1 MTRPHI
7 IYCEDDCG
15 NATDQVLAYVHPAD
29 PESAR
34 LVMDAEEGD
43 NNGRSEYLWIR
54 LQNGDLILGVYPK
67 GDTYFTVE
75 EDAQFQERGGRY
87 EGQSWDENQSPGV
100 AREAC
105 SDDLAAAMRRK
116 VERGGSAIVGHP
128 STCGCYRCIV
138 LRHPHLEEGGS

>member
-1 MTRPHI
+1 MIIVKYRPVVEFTVTVD
-7 IYCEDDCG
+7 CDNEDD
-15 NATDQVLAYVHPAD
+15 AM
-29 PESAR
+29 
-34 LVMDAEEGD
+34 LVMSELRNRNQKWEEEYDFSLDCGERAEVKFEVTDMGEFEVTDMGEPVLEEEPEG
-43 NNGRSEYLWIR
+43 
-54 LQNGDLILGVYPK
+54 
-67 GDTYFTVE
+67 
-75 EDAQFQERGGRY
+75 
-87 EGQSWDENQSPGV
+87 GQSWDENQSPGV